1 MRTAIYKIANTNNNK
16 LYIGI
21 SNNPEARWREHLY
34 YAKRKRNKLYNA
46 MRKYGAGTFKMEV
59 LHWCGSRDAAY
70 ELEQFVVE
78 VAETRT
84 HGYNTTPGGR
94 GLGAGEQHPHYGKT
108 RPAETIEK
116 MRLAKI
122 GKKRPQHEKDK
133 IAQTM
138 RKLWEDN
145 PRPPPPSEETR
156 RKIGLAGLGREVT
169 AETRVKI
176 SAGLTGY
183 VRPPMTDET
192 KRKLS
197 EIFTGVK
204 HSPEAIEKIR
214 KASTGRKYP
223 SRKPQ
228 SAESRAKAAAATSA
242 TRTKNAKSVM
252 CVETGEVYQ
261 SARLAAKECQV
272 SEALVSM
279 HCNGKMRG
287 GKTKKGLSFR
297 YVK

>member
-1 MRTAIYKIANTNNNK
+1 MQTAVYKIVNTNNNK

-21 SNNPEARWREHLY
+21 SNNPEARWLEHLHC
-34 YAKRKRNKLYNA
+34 AKRKRNKLYNA

-59 LHWCGSRDAAY
+59 LHWCNDRDRAY

-78 VAETRT
+78 IAETRT

-94 GLGAGEQHPHYGKT
+94 GLGAGEQHPHYGKP
-108 RPAETIEK
+108 RPAEVIEK

-133 IAQTM
+133 ISKTM
-138 RKLWEDN
+138 RKLWEN
-145 PRPPPPSEETR
+145 HPRPAPSEETR
-156 RKIGLAGLGREVT
+156 RKISLAGLGREVT
-169 AETRVKI
+169 AETRAKI
-176 SAGLTGY
+176 SAGLAGY
-183 VRPPMTDET
+183 VRPPMADET

-197 EIFTGVK
+197 KIFTGVK
-204 HSPEAIEKIR
+204 HSPEVVEKIR

-223 SRKPQ
+223 ERKPQ
-228 SAESRAKAAAATSA
+228 SAGARARATEAISA
-242 TRTKNAKSVM
+242 TRTKNARSVM
-252 CVETGEVYQ
+252 CIETGKVYQ

-279 HCNGKMRG
+279 HCNGKLRG
-287 GKTKKGLSFR
+287 GKSKKGLSFR
-297 YVK
+297 YEV